1 MSFNI
6 NAYTPDKRISSFVSA
21 IIYVNQFL
29 PKAFV
34 YAFNNFTFVQVDKIN
49 TFENLILD

>member
-1 MSFNI
+1 MSFTI
-6 NAYTPDKRISSFVSA
+6 TAYTPYKRKSSFVSA

-29 PKAFV
+29 QKAFD
-34 YAFNNFTFVQVDKIN
+34 YPFNNFTFVQVDKIN